1 MKGMDFEAE
10 DRVDPLDFNHILWK
24 GLKSGT
30 PYPAAATGLDLRLNR
45 ETLLAP
51 YRTSRK

>member
-24 GLKSGT
+24 GLKGGK
-30 PYPAAATGLDLRLNR
+30 PYPATTTGLDLRLNR
-45 ETLLAP
+45 EALLAR
-51 YRTSRK
+51 YRLSQK

>member
-24 GLKSGT
+24 GIMGKR
-30 PYPAAATGLDLRLNR
+30 PYPDQPTKIDMRQNRAA
-45 ETLLAP
+45 LLAR
-51 YRTSRK
+51 YRKSLR